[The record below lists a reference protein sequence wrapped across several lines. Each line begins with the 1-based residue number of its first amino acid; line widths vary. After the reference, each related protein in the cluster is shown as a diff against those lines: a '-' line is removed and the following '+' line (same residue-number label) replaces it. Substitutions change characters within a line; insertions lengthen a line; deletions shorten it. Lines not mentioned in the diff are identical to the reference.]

1 MSEADWAA
9 SLGGQPVQIM
19 IQLPSDP
26 SSPGLDGSIA
36 SVTVPIMA
44 SIMDMKTQLVA
55 KLENIAANKF
65 QLKSPSLG
73 FLKDKL
79 TAAHFNLKN
88 GDRLEMVLKTR
99 GGRR

>member
-1 MSEADWAA
+1 MCSLSIFQTDWAA
-9 SLGGQPVQIM
+9 IVGDQPVQIM

-44 SIMDMKTQLVA
+44 SILDMKTQLVA
-55 KLENIAANKF
+55 RLENIAVNKF

-79 TAAHFNLKN
+79 TAGPTIVCRAPLYPS
-88 GDRLEMVLKTR
+88 
-99 GGRR
+99 